1 MRLLVSWVRDFVEVT
16 APATEIAEKLAL
28 RGFEVADIETLS
40 GGDAVIDFEVTANRP
55 DCLSVVGFAREIAT
69 LYDLPLQQL
78 SREPAA
84 RLAIAPLTTAAH
96 ADHLG
101 VTLEDAE
108 LCPRYVAAVAN
119 MTPTTS
125 PAWMRDRLQAAGI
138 RPISPIVDVT
148 NYVLVELG
156 HPMHAFDLA
165 RLGGSELRIRRARRG
180 EPLTTLDGVA
190 RKLETEMLVIADA
203 ERAQAVAGVMGG
215 ADSEVSASTRT
226 VAFESAYFKP
236 ASVRSTSKTLGLKT
250 EASTRFERGTDINA
264 PLVALQRAVA
274 LMQHIG
280 AGRVSGPAIDRYPVP
295 RGPKSLRLRRER
307 LAMLLGMTVP
317 DREVDRILRSLG
329 LAVTATPEGWDVL
342 APTFR
347 VDLLREVDLIE
358 EVGRHHGFDRLE
370 PSFPPMAM
378 AAAAPDARLERDR
391 LVRRTL
397 TAAGLS
403 EAITF
408 GMTDSA
414 AVAAF
419 VPEGASAALVAVAN
433 PLSAKFDML
442 RPTLLPG
449 LVDAVAH
456 NRRHGRRDVALFELG
471 TTFTVDGERRAVAL
485 AWTGSPEPEHWST
498 PPREVNFF
506 DVKGVVEQLCQA
518 LAIDVRLERGPQ
530 VFLVDG
536 QSAAVLAGDRRI
548 GIVGQV
554 TPDVVERRGAPRMD
568 TVYVAELDLDAMAA
582 LARPHDVLVRALPR
596 YPTVV
601 RDLSV
606 VVSATLPAEIIR
618 GTIHATADAAG
629 ADAASL
635 VSVAFFDRYQGKGV
649 ADGSVSLSVRLTFQ
663 ASDRTLTD
671 AEVQR
676 AFDTILAA
684 LVREH
689 AAVQR

>member
-1 MRLLVSWVRDFVEVT
+1 MRLLMSWVRDFVDVT
-16 APATEIAEKLAL
+16 APAAEIAEKLAL
-28 RGFEVADIETLS
+28 RGFEVADLETFA

-69 LYDLPLQQL
+69 LYDLPLRQL
-78 SREPAA
+78 LPEPGA
-84 RLAIAPLTTAAH
+84 RLAIAPLLTAATSN
-96 ADHLG
+96 HLD
-101 VTLEDAE
+101 VTLEDPE
-108 LCPRYVAAVAN
+108 LCPRYAAAVADV
-119 MTPTTS
+119 TAAAS
-125 PAWMRDRLQAAGI
+125 PVWMRDRLQAAGI

-165 RLGGSELRIRRARRG
+165 RLGGAELKIRRARPG
-180 EPLTTLDGVA
+180 ETLTTLDGVA
-190 RKLETEMLVIADA
+190 RTLDPEMLVIADA
-203 ERAQAVAGVMGG
+203 VRAQAVAGVMGG
-215 ADSEVSASTRT
+215 ADAEVSAATQT

-236 ASVRSTSKTLGLKT
+236 ASVRKTSKKLGLKT
-250 EASTRFERGTDINA
+250 EASTRFERGTDVNA

-274 LMQHIG
+274 LMEQIG
-280 AGRVSGPAIDRYPVP
+280 AGRVSGPAIDRYPAP
-295 RGPKSLRLRRER
+295 RGPIALRLRRER

-329 LAVTATPEGWDVL
+329 LAVTPGREGWDVL

-358 EVGRHHGFDRLE
+358 EVGRHYGFDRLE

-378 AAAAPDARLERDR
+378 AAAPPADRLERDR

-408 GMTDSA
+408 AITDST

-419 VPEGASAALVAVAN
+419 VPAPASAALVAVAN

-442 RPTLLPG
+442 RPTLVPG

-471 TTFTVDGERRAVAL
+471 STFTVDGERHSVAL
-485 AWTGSPEPEHWST
+485 AWTGSPVAEHWSM
-498 PPREVNFF
+498 PSREVDFF

-518 LAIDVRLERGPQ
+518 LGIDARLEPGSQ

-536 QSAAVLAGDRRI
+536 QSAVVMDRNRRI

-554 TPDVVERRGAPRMD
+554 TPDVVEQRGAPRMD
-568 TVYVAELDLDAMAA
+568 KVYVAELDLDAAGA
-582 LARPHDVLVRALPR
+582 VARPHDVLVRPLPR
-596 YPTVV
+596 YPAVV

-618 GTIHATADAAG
+618 GTIHATAGEEAP
-629 ADAASL
+629 L

-649 ADGSVSLSVRLTFQ
+649 AEGSVSLSVRLTFQ
-663 ASDRTLTD
+663 ALDRTLTD